1 MKCGVFPKIRFLE
14 VGGLPLRGCV
24 LTFFLVFQVVW
35 SFVCGGRL
43 SCFLLPSLHPSSL
56 WLPGWSFLDGEVCV
70 CGVPRCRARPSS
82 PPALGRPGARPRV
95 LLSSLFCGVPVGS
108 ALLSW
113 IPHRVPVPPRAS
125 FSSGADVRRG
135 CGSFLLVRLLGPG
148 SSAAVSRDS
157 SFGLCP
163 FSLVFSSA
171 LLFLSRVCL
180 DSPSRVATLPVFT
193 DEGALSSGLSFPL
206 HSLWVEKM
214 VRTSLEF
221 LVQSSSLHGF
231 F

>member
-1 MKCGVFPKIRFLE
+1 M
-14 VGGLPLRGCV
+14 
-24 LTFFLVFQVVW
+24 
-35 SFVCGGRL
+35 
-43 SCFLLPSLHPSSL
+43 
-56 WLPGWSFLDGEVCV
+56 
-70 CGVPRCRARPSS
+70 
-82 PPALGRPGARPRV
+82 
-95 LLSSLFCGVPVGS
+95 PVGS

-148 SSAAVSRDS
+148 SSAAVGRDS
-157 SFGLCP
+157 SFGLSP

-231 F
+231 FCVLESSLLLVTQSLPRLGGPSASADETRVCSLLGC